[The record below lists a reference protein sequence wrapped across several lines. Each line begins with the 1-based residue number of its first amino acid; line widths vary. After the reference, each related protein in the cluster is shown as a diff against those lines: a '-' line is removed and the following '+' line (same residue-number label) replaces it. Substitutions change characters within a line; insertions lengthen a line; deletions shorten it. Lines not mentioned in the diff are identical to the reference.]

1 MTSPIDPTSS
11 SAAAASAAAASS
23 STDTSNGLGPNA
35 FLQLLVAQMKYQD
48 PSSPTDPTAFMTQL
62 AQFTEVQNL
71 QTIST
76 TMNSALS
83 WQQTVAGEGML
94 GKTITGSDA
103 SGNAATGVVSA
114 VSPTSTGALLTL
126 ASGTQVDV
134 SDVTKV
140 TTT

>member
-1 MTSPIDPTSS
+1 MTSPIDPTSASSAAS
-11 SAAAASAAAASS
+11 SAAAS
-23 STDTSNGLGPNA
+23 STTDASNGLDPNA

-48 PSSPTDPTAFMTQL
+48 PSAPTDPTAFMTQL

-94 GKTITGSDA
+94 GKTITGADT

-126 ASGTQVDV
+126 ASGSQVEV
-134 SDVTKV
+134 SGVTKV
-140 TTT
+140 TAS